1 MSKGTPKMRVMLID
15 DDQDNL
21 KLLEECLKL
30 NNHKPVL
37 FREGSEAIEYFTPG
51 CVDIVVTDINMPGI
65 DGIEVLKRLRMIE
78 PEIVVIM
85 LTGFADTENSI
96 SALNN
101 GAYTM
106 LQKPVKMSDFL
117 NILGQAESYIRHR
130 EEVRNKAKGYDQ
142 ASEDLDKTFQELQSH
157 VVALDQVQS
166 VIGKIHQSIGL
177 DSILNEILAHLTH
190 LLNCEHGIVSFTSE
204 NRHYSRSHT
213 RSDLPHSIRCNLTSE
228 QFELVPKREWLD
240 HSTAWIENEPGSET
254 RKALEIYGIEVKNML
269 VAPLIQDGKPMGIL
283 AGFNKSSG
291 FTDHDK
297 FMVNMVGS
305 IAVMAIFNNGLID
318 QLKQL
323 FQSTI
328 ASLVKTIDAKDS
340 YTCGHTAR
348 VSEYTQ
354 LIGRELGW
362 SRVELEQAYTGTQ
375 FHDIGKIG
383 IPDHVLNK
391 QGKLTDEEYQL
402 MKGHV
407 NIGYEILKDIPQLEP
422 MLDFVLCHHER
433 WDGRGYPRGLSGET
447 IPLAGRVVC
456 VADSY
461 DAMRSNR
468 SYRNALSKEQALGE
482 LERGAGTQF
491 DTQIVDIFFRL
502 VEAGKV
508 DKVSQTFR
516 RSEVSCKAS

>member
-1 MSKGTPKMRVMLID
+1 MRVMLID
-15 DDQDNL
+15 DDRENL
-21 KLLEECLKL
+21 KLLEEFLATK
-30 NNHKPVL
+30 NHEPVS
-37 FREGSEAIEYFTPG
+37 FWDGSAAIDFFTPG
-51 CVDIVVTDINMPGI
+51 CVDVIVTDINMPGI
-65 DGIEVLKRLRMIE
+65 DGIGVLKSIRKKD
-78 PEIVVIM
+78 PEAVVIL

-106 LQKPVKMSDFL
+106 LQKPVKMAEFL
-117 NILGQAESYIRHR
+117 DIIKQAESHL
-130 EEVRNKAKGYDQ
+130 EHLAEVRNKANGYDQ

-177 DSILNEILAHLTH
+177 DSIINEILAHLTH
-190 LLNCEHGIVSFTSE
+190 LLNCEHGVISFTSE
-204 NRHYSRSHT
+204 NRNFSRSHT
-213 RSDLPHSIRCNLTSE
+213 RSDLPHSISCNLTSE
-228 QFELVPKREWLD
+228 QVDLVPMREWLD
-240 HSTAWIENEPGSET
+240 HRTAWIENEPRGGT
-254 RKALEIYGIEVKNML
+254 CQALEIYGIEVRNLL
-269 VAPLIQDGKPMGIL
+269 VAPLIRDGKTMGVL
-283 AGFNKSSG
+283 AGFNKIGG

-323 FQSTI
+323 FKSTI
-328 ASLVKTIDAKDS
+328 TSLVKTIDAKDS

-354 LIGRELGW
+354 LICRKMGW
-362 SRVELEQAYTGTQ
+362 SQIELDQAFTGTQ

-391 QGKLTDEEYQL
+391 QGKLTDDEYEM

-407 NIGYEILKDIPQLEP
+407 RIGYEILKDIPQLEP
-422 MLDFVLCHHER
+422 MLDYVLCHHER
-433 WDGRGYPRGLSGET
+433 WDGRGYPNGLVGED

-468 SYRNALSKEQALGE
+468 SYRNALSKERAIGE

-491 DTQIVDIFFRL
+491 DPDIVGIFLSL

-508 DKVSQTFR
+508 DSVAQEISQPDA
-516 RSEVSCKAS
+516 SCQVPG